1 MNRIQTI
8 FQKEIT
14 DNLRDRRS
22 LLSALLYPL
31 LGPAILIAIFYAI
44 GNLANEQS
52 ETPLDLPVIGA
63 ENAPNLVEF
72 LRQANVAIQPPPA
85 DAEALVREGELDVVL
100 VIPNGFGAALT
111 SGEPAP
117 VRLILDESRQS
128 ASQSIDRV
136 RTLLGAYNNQIGR
149 MRLAAR
155 GVSPIVVD
163 ALAVETVDL
172 STPQSQVAN
181 LLNLVPYFII
191 FSIFM
196 GGMYLAIDTT
206 AGEKERGSLEPL
218 LTTPATHADL
228 VLGKM
233 GATLVFTAVAVVE
246 TVVGFILG
254 VNLLPLEQ
262 MIGVKISLTPQLAL
276 GILALAAPMMLLASA
291 LQMIVATATKGT
303 KEAQTYLGFLPMIP
317 AMPGMFL
324 AFFPVKPELWN
335 MAIPT
340 FGQQILINRLMR
352 GEGIAPLHVAL
363 NTTVT
368 ILVSLLLVWVAI
380 RLYGREKLVLVK

>member
-1 MNRIQTI
+1 
-8 FQKEIT
+8 
-14 DNLRDRRS
+14 
-22 LLSALLYPL
+22 
-31 LGPAILIAIFYAI
+31 
-44 GNLANEQS
+44 
-52 ETPLDLPVIGA
+52 
-63 ENAPNLVEF
+63 
-72 LRQANVAIQPPPA
+72 
-85 DAEALVREGELDVVL
+85 
-100 VIPNGFGAALT
+100 
-111 SGEPAP
+111 
-117 VRLILDESRQS
+117 
-128 ASQSIDRV
+128 
-136 RTLLGAYNNQIGR
+136 
-149 MRLAAR
+149 
-155 GVSPIVVD
+155 
-163 ALAVETVDL
+163 
-172 STPQSQVAN
+172 
-181 LLNLVPYFII
+181 
-191 FSIFM
+191 
-196 GGMYLAIDTT
+196 
-206 AGEKERGSLEPL
+206 
-218 LTTPATHADL
+218 
-228 VLGKM
+228 M

-276 GILALAAPMMLLASA
+276 GVLALAAPMMLLASA

-352 GEGIAPLHVAL
+352 GEGIAPLHVVL

>member
-52 ETPLDLPVIGA
+52 EKPLNLPVIGA

-163 ALAVETVDL
+163 VLAIETVDL

>member
-52 ETPLDLPVIGA
+52 ETPLNLPVIGA

-163 ALAVETVDL
+163 VLAIETVDL

>member
-52 ETPLDLPVIGA
+52 EKPLNLPVIGA

-155 GVSPIVVD
+155 GVSPIVID
-163 ALAVETVDL
+163 ALAIETVDL

-276 GILALAAPMMLLASA
+276 GVLALAAPMMLLASA

-352 GEGIAPLHVAL
+352 GEGIAPFHVVL

>member
-52 ETPLDLPVIGA
+52 EKPLDLPVIGA

-155 GVSPIVVD
+155 GVSPIVID
-163 ALAVETVDL
+163 ALAIETVDL

>member
-52 ETPLDLPVIGA
+52 EKPLDLPVIGA

-155 GVSPIVVD
+155 GVSPIVIDV
-163 ALAVETVDL
+163 LAIETVDL

-352 GEGIAPLHVAL
+352 GEGIAPLHVVL

>member
-52 ETPLDLPVIGA
+52 EKPLDLPVIGA

-163 ALAVETVDL
+163 VLAIETVDL

-352 GEGIAPLHVAL
+352 GEGIAPLHVVL

>member
-52 ETPLDLPVIGA
+52 ETPLNLPVIGA

-100 VIPNGFGAALT
+100 VIPNGFGSALT

-155 GVSPIVVD
+155 GVSPIVID
-163 ALAVETVDL
+163 ALAIETVDL

-276 GILALAAPMMLLASA
+276 GVLALAAPMMLLASA

-352 GEGIAPLHVAL
+352 GEGIAPLHVVL